1 MRTGGIVLCGGQSQ
15 RMGEPK
21 YSLPFGEETCL
32 QRVARTVA
40 DTVER
45 VVVVHAN
52 SQVMP
57 ELPAN
62 VTCLAD
68 PEEYLGPLAGMAT
81 GLKFLKSQGL
91 DAAYVTGCDV
101 PLLGE
106 AFIRTMFE
114 HLGESDIAV
123 PMEEGYLHPLAGV
136 YRTSLSEHA
145 ARLVEMRQLRPK
157 FLIDQAK
164 SRVVP
169 VDDLRSADPELHSLR
184 NANDPETYRELLRL
198 AGI

>member
-21 YSLPFGEETCL
+21 YSLPFGKETCL

-57 ELPAN
+57 ELPDN

-68 PEEYLGPLAGMAT
+68 PEEYLGPLAGLAT
-81 GLKFLKSQGL
+81 GLKYLEQVGIQ
-91 DAAYVTGCDV
+91 AAYITGCDV
-101 PLLGE
+101 PLLSE
-106 AFIRTMFE
+106 AFIKEMFE
-114 HLGESDIAV
+114 QLSDADIAV
-123 PMEEGYLHPLAGV
+123 PIEEGYLHPLAGV
-136 YRTSLSEHA
+136 YRTSLAEQA

-169 VDDLRSADPELHSLR
+169 VADLRSVDPELLSLR